1 LFPLAV
7 TIENARRATLL
18 ISYYLDFGK
27 VATDVARGAAASLR
41 RYPGARTIRDP
52 TNAHIRLGFAAKKE
66 KPRTMPGLSVS
77 RLG

>member
-27 VATDVARGAAASLR
+27 VATDVARGAAASLTAISR
-41 RYPGARTIRDP
+41 RANNSGS
-52 TNAHIRLGFAAKKE
+52 N
-66 KPRTMPGLSVS
+66 
-77 RLG
+77 

>member
-27 VATDVARGAAASLR
+27 VATDVARGAAASLMAISR
-41 RYPGARTIRDP
+41 RANNSGPD
-52 TNAHIRLGFAAKKE
+52 
-66 KPRTMPGLSVS
+66 
-77 RLG
+77 